1 MDLGYFNPAR
11 GGAFCIDAVTG
22 PDEYTAIVNN
32 NAYTNFMVQDQLYY
46 AHEMAGILSKQYP
59 EHFERLKQKISLT
72 EHETL
77 VWLEAADKMF
87 IPFDEGLG
95 IYAQDD
101 TFLSKKNG
109 ISSIHQPINIR
120 CCSTTI
126 RW

>member
-59 EHFERLKQKISLT
+59 EHFERLKQKIGLT
-72 EHETL
+72 GHETL

-87 IPFDEGLG
+87 IPFDEGL
-95 IYAQDD
+95 A
-101 TFLSKKNG
+101 FMLK
-109 ISSIHQPINIR
+109 
-120 CCSTTI
+120 TT
-126 RW
+126 RFSPRKMGFRAYTSR